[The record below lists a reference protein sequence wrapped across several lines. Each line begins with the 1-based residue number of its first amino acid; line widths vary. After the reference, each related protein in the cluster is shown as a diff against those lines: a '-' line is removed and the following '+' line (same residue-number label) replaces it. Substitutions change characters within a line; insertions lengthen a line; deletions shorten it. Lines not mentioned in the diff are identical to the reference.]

1 MLLSR
6 FYLVL
11 LMLGGSLFTTT
22 LPAAELFS
30 PDNFPGAWTLVTN
43 ADATITATESAI
55 HRQGRVVYS
64 RVLELQAVPA
74 EIPAINPGAATEAD
88 IRHFIADYRPPEIPY
103 TSERMALMTGAEK
116 FNCLEFAEDLVRQAN
131 NNGVPAQVIGI
142 LFQGKWTGHA
152 VAGFPTAEGQT
163 LYFDSTPAAGKIS
176 HRAHEAHVEIGQAYS
191 RDDGGEL
198 SVVGHLPIAKII
210 PVTKL
215 LNLASGVGGN
225 EIASMDRV
233 VWTVTGVRRI
243 PADGIDYADT
253 NTLRISDDQLA
264 RWKTAASRVLAAQ
277 THQQLA
283 QAFAG
288 QSSAPRAAA
297 RALALNEEQAAHN
310 DPYGQLRMGERYLT
324 GDGVPKNPVLAKA
337 YLKQAADQGS
347 PTAAEELK
355 KLTGNISGNSG

>member
-11 LMLGGSLFTTT
+11 LMLVGSLFTAT

-103 TSERMALMTGAEK
+103 TSERMALMTGTEK
-116 FNCLEFAEDLVRQAN
+116 FNCLEFAEDLVKQAN

-176 HRAHEAHVEIGQAYS
+176 HGAHEAHVEVGQAYS
-191 RDDGGEL
+191 REGGGEL

-233 VWTVTGVRRI
+233 VWTVTGARRI

-253 NTLRISDDQLA
+253 NTLQISDDQLA
-264 RWKTAASRVLAAQ
+264 RWKTAAIQA
-277 THQQLA
+277 LA
-283 QAFAG
+283 QRTNRQFAQG
-288 QSSAPRAAA
+288 FARQSTANRVAAW
-297 RALALNEEQAAHN
+297 ALELNEEQAARN

-355 KLTGNISGNSG
+355 NLTGNISGNSG